1 MPFPGR
7 QPWLLVLPASQSR
20 IRNPR
25 RLHFSGHVWM
35 TGAAL
40 GLRLQVGSVCGV
52 EQNPLGC
59 INRWQTRILLPP
71 TSVAYF
77 TVHHDTANWPEREW
91 DVGKWGNAAK
101 SGWLEQLWK
110 VWAVGQSG
118 KLLML
123 SVGLEMLHKRTKTV
137 RSPRKRARITTAAI
151 PPTRRPSF
159 TPTPPPSEKKG
170 FSTKRCQLLECNWHT
185 CTWGKK

>member
-1 MPFPGR
+1 MALSSASQPIADTESSKAALFGPRVDDRRGLGPSIAGWFGLWGGAEP
-7 QPWLLVLPASQSR
+7 PWLHQQMADPH
-20 IRNPR
+20 P
-25 RLHFSGHVWM
+25 
-35 TGAAL
+35 
-40 GLRLQVGSVCGV
+40 
-52 EQNPLGC
+52 P
-59 INRWQTRILLPP
+59 PP